1 MRINRIASFI
11 IILFLIISCE
21 SQKTA
26 TTPGVWSKEKAAD
39 WYKQQPWLTGCN
51 YLPVTAI
58 NQLEMWQAESFDS
71 ATIDKELALA
81 ESIGFNTLRVFLH
94 DKLWQQ
100 DSTGFIT
107 RIDAFL
113 GICARHHIKPMLV
126 FFDSCWDPF
135 PKLGKQHDPVP
146 GLHNSG
152 WVQSPGVTILTDSSQ
167 YGQLEQ
173 YVKGIIKAFGNDKRI
188 LCWDVWNEP
197 DNTNDSSYG
206 SKEPKN
212 KVELV
217 NQLLPQVFK
226 WARAE
231 NPTQPLTSG
240 LWTFWKNGWDM
251 DSSKNLTATERI
263 QLENSDIISF
273 HCYNDSVTFRK
284 QMNALLERGRPVI
297 CSEYMAR
304 GNKST
309 VINIMP
315 VAKPNK
321 VGMINWGF
329 ADGKEQTK
337 YPWDSWEKRYTTD
350 PPLWHHILFKRDYT
364 PYKPEEID
372 FIRSMTGKNKYSSIL
387 RLGVLNRGYL

>member
-1 MRINRIASFI
+1 MRITRTASFI
-11 IILFLIISCE
+11 VILFLIFSCE
-21 SQKTA
+21 GPNTA
-26 TTPGVWSKEKAAD
+26 PASGVWTKEKATD

-94 DKLWQQ
+94 DKLWHQ
-100 DSTGFIT
+100 DSTGFIK

-152 WVQSPGVTILTDSSQ
+152 WVQSPGVTILMDSSQ
-167 YGQLEQ
+167 YGQLAQ
-173 YVKGIIKAFGNDKRI
+173 YVKGVIKAFGNDQRI

-206 SKEPKN
+206 SNEPKN

-217 NQLLPQVFK
+217 DQLLPQVFN

-231 NPTQPLTSG
+231 NPAQPLTSG

-273 HCYNDSVTFRK
+273 HCYDDSVTFRK

-309 VINIMP
+309 MINIMP

-337 YPWDSWEKRYTTD
+337 YPWDSWKKRYTAD
-350 PPLWHHILFKRDYT
+350 PPLWHHILFKNDYT
-364 PYKPEEID
+364 PYKQEEID
-372 FIRSMTGKNKYSSIL
+372 FIRSMAGKK
-387 RLGVLNRGYL
+387 